1 MAKEIGSKES
11 VASILDEINLD
22 YYDDLIE
29 SKNKKPAG
37 KDKKDA
43 KQEDPTKGETPEA
56 KKARENEQFL
66 MKKRNEQLMQI
77 MLEFENENKLLKK
90 ALGEINQQLND
101 LNKNKLKG
109 TKSLKDQTII
119 KCPSLEKLLSVI
131 IAFLKFY
138 PAFST
143 GGRPIFKV
151 K

>member
-29 SKNKKPAG
+29 SKNKKPA
-37 KDKKDA
+37 KDKKDT
-43 KQEDPTKGETPEA
+43 KQEEPKVETPEA

-77 MLEFENENKLLKK
+77 MLDFENENKLLKK

-101 LNKNKLKG
+101 LNKNKLKI
-109 TKSLKDQTII
+109 TKNLKDQTVI
-119 KCPSLEKLLSVI
+119 KCPSLEKLLSVNHFI
-131 IAFLKFY
+131 ITLIALNTSFAKLNELK
-138 PAFST
+138 
-143 GGRPIFKV
+143 RK
-151 K
+151 

>member
-29 SKNKKPAG
+29 SKNKKQ
-37 KDKKDA
+37 KDPKDTKKDA
-43 KQEDPTKGETPEA
+43 NGGPKIETPEE
-56 KKARENEQFL
+56 KKAKENEQFL

-119 KCPSLEKLLSVI
+119 KCPSLDKLLSVC
-131 IAFLKFY
+131 
-138 PAFST
+138 
-143 GGRPIFKV
+143 
-151 K
+151 